1 MCVRACV
8 RASMTSCRAGR
19 TIKQD
24 GKFVLV
30 PTIVRGFAIARRS
43 LVDRAAYVT
52 VGKKILFIDAWSVVD
67 GQARTRETLI
77 RRESN
82 VTIDTRHLLPARC
95 SPLCV
100 TRIYRPPSHT
110 IKGKNGK
117 FFTNIVNNDRTL
129 VVPRMQRDRIASLF
143 SSFLRIRSS
152 IDSQLPV
159 SSIVNGGESISR

>member
-1 MCVRACV
+1 MRACV
-8 RASMTSCRAGR
+8 RARLDDKLPSWKNNQTGREIRSRAHDRSRIRDRSPIVGR
-19 TIKQD
+19 S
-24 GKFVLV
+24 GG
-30 PTIVRGFAIARRS
+30 VR
-43 LVDRAAYVT
+43 
-52 VGKKILFIDAWSVVD
+52 KKILFIDAWSVVD